1 MCASGYSCAVIAIV
15 VSQPFL
21 ILRVCLLSAANLK
34 LRDRVIKF
42 SSEQQILSRT
52 SSSADFFPANFTEF
66 SVFVGRIVKKL
77 LDPILS
83 KTNGMTGKVFFSYQ
97 TYAAFF
103 SLQKFIS
110 DDSMGKVAAIG
121 QSSSF
126 LLSMDQRR
134 IIEDAKDVVNAD
146 FEQVAMATHKYLF
159 AMTPAGVSQIGITDF
174 YGLCDSTTLSCTT
187 EMSQN
192 NVCNCMTSQSH
203 LYMQVRYAMMDART
217 RFNDIDFFTQVNTA
231 DHVGNFIAESV
242 KFHLNSSA
250 YLRFER
256 AAPGRG

>member
-1 MCASGYSCAVIAIV
+1 VFVCKRVFLRRYCNYCFPTFFYSPRI
-15 VSQPFL
+15 
-21 ILRVCLLSAANLK
+21 LSAANLK

-83 KTNGMTGKVFFSYQ
+83 KTDGMTGKVFFSYQ

-146 FEQVAMATHKYLF
+146 FEQVAMAAHKYLF

-192 NVCNCMTSQSH
+192 NVCNCITSQSD

-231 DHVGNFIAESV
+231 DHVGKFIAESV
-242 KFHLNSSA
+242 KFH
-250 YLRFER
+250 
-256 AAPGRG
+256 